1 MFTTRECG
9 DNILI
14 MILYNDTGDQ
24 FWAESSTHH
33 TSLESVES
41 PWPPDDGNCKDA
53 EGQVLGLGNIILR

>member
-1 MFTTRECG
+1 MFTTREYG

-14 MILYNDTGDQ
+14 MILV
-24 FWAESSTHH
+24 
-33 TSLESVES
+33 TSFGLRAALESVES